1 LADIT
6 PALLETVL
14 HGITTK
20 ADGASMVASVA
31 RRRRNTL
38 GTLLRSAVRRGLLD
52 VDPLARIEWRT
63 PAASIAVNVATVP
76 SPHDVEDI
84 VELVAS
90 LRSGGARY
98 AALFAVVG
106 MAGMR
111 PSEAIGLRVTDL
123 ELPHDG
129 WGMAIVR
136 GALTSPGT
144 RYTADGAVVEIKGL
158 KQRPVDAVRHVPL
171 PPALVDRLRRHLA
184 AREPVDGRVF
194 TNAIGRALTAT
205 GYGPVW
211 IRARARLWP
220 PGHALSKA
228 RVYDLRHSAATMMLR
243 AGVPAAEVA
252 RRLGHSVDVLMRVYA
267 GVFEDERD
275 RSNELIEAALATT
288 RQRRTPVAQ

>member
-1 LADIT
+1 
-6 PALLETVL
+6 
-14 HGITTK
+14 
-20 ADGASMVASVA
+20 M
-31 RRRRNTL
+31 
-38 GTLLRSAVRRGLLD
+38 
-52 VDPLARIEWRT
+52 ARIEWRT

-76 SPHDVEDI
+76 SPDDVDDI

-90 LRSGGARY
+90 LQSGGARY
-98 AALFAVVG
+98 AALFAAVG

-111 PSEAIGLRVTDL
+111 PSEAIGLRVADL
-123 ELPHDG
+123 ELPPVG

-144 RYTADGAVVEIKGL
+144 RYTANGAVVETKGL

-171 PPALVDRLRRHLA
+171 APALVDRLRWHLA
-184 AREPVDGRVF
+184 AWEPVDGRVF
-194 TNAIGRALTAT
+194 TNAIGRPFTAT

-211 IRARARLWP
+211 IRARTQLWP
-220 PGHALSKA
+220 AGHAMSKA

-275 RSNELIEAALATT
+275 RSNELIEAALASK
-288 RQRRTPVAQ
+288 RLRRTSAAK